1 MFLRVEYLDLSM
13 KAQSM
18 KCIFNCELHRRVYNA
33 INDYSISRCNK
44 CAISGSTISDLPLF
58 PGQFLIVQ

>member
-1 MFLRVEYLDLSM
+1 M

-44 CAISGSTISDLPLF
+44 CAISGSTISDLALF
-58 PGQFLIVQ
+58 PGQV